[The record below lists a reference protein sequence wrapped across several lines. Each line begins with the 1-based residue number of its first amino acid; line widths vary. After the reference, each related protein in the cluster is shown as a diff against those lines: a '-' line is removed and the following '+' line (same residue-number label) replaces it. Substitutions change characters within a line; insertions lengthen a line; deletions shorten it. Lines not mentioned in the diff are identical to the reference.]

1 MPRSALIVDDSRT
14 ALAALSRMLQ
24 AQEIHVDTVESGPE
38 ALNHL
43 RSNADPG
50 VIFLDH
56 MMPGMD
62 GFETLTALKTD
73 ARTAAI
79 PVVMYTTKEGD
90 AYMGQAISQGAIGVL
105 HKPINPAE
113 LSMILQRI
121 DRLRVP
127 SAVINT
133 PSAGQRRTAV
143 TNVIDVPG
151 EFRTAAPGTT
161 SSNDSSQTTV
171 TNGPASTYVHPTRFT
186 RIRQRAGLALLGIVL
201 LLPAAWYYQRSEES
215 DRQRLQ
221 LRAELEQ
228 LRNEQQTQAEARAIQ
243 AEAESSARTD
253 GQHRKALLEAL
264 AWALNLRGQYRFN
277 EEPLNDARA
286 SQLRDLV
293 ARLGAAGFQ
302 GGVRLET
309 HVGEFC
315 VMRDDQGTYRLPGD
329 NVPFS
334 RCEVL
339 HYPPA
344 QAEYLGRRQSPAFA
358 RFLAQQ
364 GDGVVRITVVSYGS
378 SRPLVPYPELSNVQ
392 SASEWNQIARLNQ
405 RVEIVLVPA
414 P

>member
-1 MPRSALIVDDSRT
+1 
-14 ALAALSRMLQ
+14 
-24 AQEIHVDTVESGPE
+24 
-38 ALNHL
+38 
-43 RSNADPG
+43 
-50 VIFLDH
+50 
-56 MMPGMD
+56 
-62 GFETLTALKTD
+62 
-73 ARTAAI
+73 
-79 PVVMYTTKEGD
+79 MYTTKEGD

-358 RFLAQQ
+358 R
-364 GDGVVRITVVSYGS
+364 
-378 SRPLVPYPELSNVQ
+378 
-392 SASEWNQIARLNQ
+392 
-405 RVEIVLVPA
+405 
-414 P
+414 